1 MYGEHNP
8 YATLTRRQVALFE
21 RNPVCGLCYRICMD
35 MCEEYGGINFD
46 LLDSIRTADDL
57 CGQIIQN
64 AWSLDGVE
72 HYFDMVNNRLGHSK
86 PAIACTFATVC
97 VTLTCLDNLP
107 EPVYQLALDM
117 RGLIIGEG
125 NDLYDSLRQSA
136 YRQDIVIDATAYGEP
151 PPEPSLVH
159 EYEQACQRAAELEQE
174 LTYYKTQLKMKNEEQ
189 KCKPNFTIENHG
201 KLTFIAEQNNDVHD
215 NHGCN
220 IYLTPQEKETG
231 EGVNDFGNDGV
242 EKSFEHERDKNDA
255 CPSAEQI
262 LGIPHEGKYTE
273 VRQYIDER
281 CRFDEEFK
289 QFVTNNTRVALCQRL
304 SKEFGWTVDH
314 YALGR
319 NINRKRKR

>member
-1 MYGEHNP
+1 MKK
-8 YATLTRRQVALFE
+8 Q
-21 RNPVCGLCYRICMD
+21 
-35 MCEEYGGINFD
+35 
-46 LLDSIRTADDL
+46 
-57 CGQIIQN
+57 
-64 AWSLDGVE
+64 
-72 HYFDMVNNRLGHSK
+72 
-86 PAIACTFATVC
+86 
-97 VTLTCLDNLP
+97 
-107 EPVYQLALDM
+107 EPK
-117 RGLIIGEG
+117 
-125 NDLYDSLRQSA
+125 
-136 YRQDIVIDATAYGEP
+136 
-151 PPEPSLVH
+151 
-159 EYEQACQRAAELEQE
+159 QR
-174 LTYYKTQLKMKNEEQ
+174 
-189 KCKPNFTIENHG
+189 PNITIENHG

-231 EGVNDFGNDGV
+231 EGVNDLGNDGV

-262 LGIPHEGKYTE
+262 LGIPHESKYTE

-319 NINRKRKR
+319 NINRKRKQ